1 MIELGDLKQENERM
15 LEYARK
21 QAGIDSKKV
30 KKVVSNYLQIARD
43 NQLNYNEL
51 LLAIDSTKDI
61 VAQSLNRVSISTLP
75 EIISDV
81 AKV

>member
-1 MIELGDLKQENERM
+1 MDDLKQENDRM
-15 LEYARK
+15 LDYTLK
-21 QAGIDSKKV
+21 QVGIDSEKV

-43 NQLNYNEL
+43 NHLNYNEFL
-51 LLAIDSTKDI
+51 LVIDNTKDI

-75 EIISDV
+75 VIISDA

>member
-1 MIELGDLKQENERM
+1 MGNLKQENERM
-15 LEYARK
+15 LEHARK
-21 QAGIDSKKV
+21 QAGIDNEKV

-43 NQLNYNEL
+43 NHLNYNEFL
-51 LLAIDSTKDI
+51 LVIDNTKDI

-75 EIISDV
+75 EIISDA

>member
-1 MIELGDLKQENERM
+1 MEVDEFKQENERV
-15 LEYARK
+15 LDYTRK
-21 QAGIDSKKV
+21 QAGIDSEKV

-43 NQLNYNEL
+43 NHLNYNEFL
-51 LLAIDSTKDI
+51 LVIDNTKDI

-75 EIISDV
+75 EIISDA

>member
-1 MIELGDLKQENERM
+1 MGNLKQENERM
-15 LEYARK
+15 LEHARK
-21 QAGIDSKKV
+21 QAGIDNEKV

-43 NQLNYNEL
+43 NHLNYNEFL
-51 LLAIDSTKDI
+51 LVIDNTKDI

-75 EIISDV
+75 EIISAA

>member
-1 MIELGDLKQENERM
+1 MDEFKQENERVLDYM
-15 LEYARK
+15 RK
-21 QAGIDSKKV
+21 QAGIDSEKV

-43 NQLNYNEL
+43 NHLNCNEFL
-51 LLAIDSTKDI
+51 LVIDNTKDI

-75 EIISDV
+75 EIISDA

>member
-1 MIELGDLKQENERM
+1 MDEFKQENERA
-15 LEYARK
+15 LDYARK
-21 QAGIDSKKV
+21 QAGIDNEKV

-43 NQLNYNEL
+43 NHLNYNEFL
-51 LLAIDSTKDI
+51 LVIDNTKDI

-75 EIISDV
+75 EIISDT

>member
-1 MIELGDLKQENERM
+1 MDEFKQENERV
-15 LEYARK
+15 LDYTRK
-21 QAGIDSKKV
+21 QAGIDSEKV

-43 NQLNYNEL
+43 NHLNYNEFL
-51 LLAIDSTKDI
+51 LVIDNTKDI

-75 EIISDV
+75 EIISDA

>member
-1 MIELGDLKQENERM
+1 MDEFKQENERA
-15 LEYARK
+15 LDYARK
-21 QAGIDSKKV
+21 QAGIDNEKV

-43 NQLNYNEL
+43 NHLNYNEL
-51 LLAIDSTKDI
+51 LLVIDNTKDI

-75 EIISDV
+75 EIISDA